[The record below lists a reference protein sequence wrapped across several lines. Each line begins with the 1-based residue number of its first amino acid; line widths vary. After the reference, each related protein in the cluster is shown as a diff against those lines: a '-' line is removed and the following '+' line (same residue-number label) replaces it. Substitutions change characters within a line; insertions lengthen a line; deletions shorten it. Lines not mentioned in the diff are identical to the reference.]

1 MQSRQIELE
10 KLRLQLQSENTKKLT
25 QLEQQLKNQ
34 YFETQDQLLVSDT
47 LCTIERFDER
57 KTIVPS
63 QQMI

>member
-47 LCTIERFDER
+47 LCSIERFDER
-57 KTIVPS
+57 KNKLCQVNK
-63 QQMI
+63 